1 MKKSGKSNKINIKKY
16 VKYALENGR
25 NENFPET
32 VEPVLV
38 IFKNTSGT
46 ILNPVTSRE
55 ERHLKVEPLPF
66 LAVDIIL
73 LL

>member
-1 MKKSGKSNKINIKKY
+1 MAHS
-16 VKYALENGR
+16 VHHALENGR

-32 VEPVLV
+32 VGPMLV
-38 IFKNTSGT
+38 IFKNTLGT
-46 ILNPVTSRE
+46 TLNPVTSRE